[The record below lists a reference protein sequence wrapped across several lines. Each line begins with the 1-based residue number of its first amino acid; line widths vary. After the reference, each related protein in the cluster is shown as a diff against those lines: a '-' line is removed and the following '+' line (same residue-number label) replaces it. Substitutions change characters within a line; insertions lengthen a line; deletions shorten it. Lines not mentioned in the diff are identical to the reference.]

1 MLFLLLGLQ
10 VAALLVLVAVR
21 VQHRLR
27 VRDIIPYNIET
38 TQCSLYS
45 LCRYLNI
52 YRYKKRYNFCCPPP
66 LDTKQTRID
75 FDIGL

>member
-10 VAALLVLVAVR
+10 VALLVLVAVR

-52 YRYKKRYNFCCPPP
+52 SIKKDIIFAVLLP
-66 LDTKQTRID
+66 LTQKKTNR
-75 FDIGL
+75 F

>member
-38 TQCSLYS
+38 QCSLYS

-52 YRYKKRYNFCCPPP
+52 SIKNDIIFAVLLP
-66 LDTKQTRID
+66 LTQKNRID